1 MNGAV
6 LQTFE
11 LTKAFG
17 GLVAVNKVNLS
28 VRPGTIHAIIGPN
41 GAGKTTLFNL
51 ITGVLKPTSGK
62 VLFEGRDITGRPPHE
77 ISSLGIKRS
86 FQVYSIFPNLTVLE
100 NIRLAVQGSA
110 GKVKWDFTRPTSQ
123 YKEIT
128 WEAMRIAALT
138 GLYGKTNILARNLT
152 PGDKR
157 KLEIAMALAGKPKLI
172 ALDEPTAGV
181 SLEEVPSI
189 VKLVKKLRDEMKSTV
204 VVIEHKIDV
213 VLEVADVVS
222 VMNQGSIIAEGSPKE
237 IVENREVQ
245 RIYLGE

>member
-1 MNGAV
+1 MEGAILRTV
-6 LQTFE
+6 N
-11 LTKAFG
+11 LTKRFG
-17 GLVAVNKVNLS
+17 GLVAVNGVNLA
-28 VRPGTIHAIIGPN
+28 VKPGTVHAIIGPN

-62 VLFEGRDITGRPPHE
+62 VFFEGVDITGKPPHFV
-77 ISSLGIKRS
+77 SSLGLTRS

-100 NIRLAVQGSA
+100 NIRLAVQAARGRM
-110 GKVKWDFTRPTSQ
+110 KWDFLRPASS
-123 YKEIT
+123 YKDVV

-138 GLYGKTNILARNLT
+138 GLYGKTGLLARDLT

-157 KLEIAMALAGKPKLI
+157 KLEIAMALAGNPKLV

-189 VKLVKKLRDEMKSTV
+189 VRLIKRLRDEMGKTV

-213 VLEVADVVS
+213 VLEVADTVS
-222 VMNQGSIIAEGSPKE
+222 VMHQGSIIAEGSPRE
-237 IVENREVQ
+237 IVENPEVQ

>member
-1 MNGAV
+1 MEGAILRTV
-6 LQTFE
+6 D
-11 LTKAFG
+11 LTKKFG

-28 VRPGTIHAIIGPN
+28 VKPNTVHAIIGPN

-51 ITGVLKPTSGK
+51 ITGVIKPTSGK
-62 VLFEGRDITGRPPHE
+62 VFFEGRDITGKPPHY
-77 ISSLGIKRS
+77 ISSLGLTRS

-100 NIRLAVQGSA
+100 NIRLAVQA
-110 GKVKWDFTRPTSQ
+110 RRDRMRWDFLRPSTSYQ
-123 YKEIT
+123 DVV

-138 GLYGKTNILARNLT
+138 GLYGKTGLLARDLT

-157 KLEIAMALAGKPKLI
+157 KLEIAMALAGNPKVV

-189 VKLVKKLRDEMKSTV
+189 VRLIRRLRDEMKKTV
-204 VVIEHKIDV
+204 IVIEHKIDV
-213 VLEVADVVS
+213 VLEVADTVS
-222 VMNQGSIIAEGSPKE
+222 VMHQGSIIAEGSPRE
-237 IVENREVQ
+237 IVENPEVQ

>member
-1 MNGAV
+1 MRGFILRTSN
-6 LQTFE
+6 
-11 LTKAFG
+11 LTKRFG
-17 GLVAVNKVNLS
+17 GLVAVNNVNLG
-28 VRPGTIHAIIGPN
+28 VKPNTIHAIIGPN

-51 ITGVLKPTSGK
+51 ITGVLKPTSGR
-62 VLFEGRDITGRPPHE
+62 VFFEDRDITGKPPHA
-77 ISSLGIKRS
+77 ISALGITRS

-100 NIRLAVQGSA
+100 NIRLAVQASWGRMR
-110 GKVKWDFTRPTSQ
+110 WDFLRPVTS
-123 YKEIT
+123 YREVT
-128 WEAMRIAALT
+128 WEAMRIASIT
-138 GLYGKTNILARNLT
+138 GLYARTGLLARDLT

-181 SLEEVPSI
+181 STEEVPSI
-189 VKLVKKLRDEMKSTV
+189 TRLVRRLRDEMGKTV

-213 VLEVADVVS
+213 VLELADTVS
-222 VMNQGSIIAEGSPKE
+222 VMSQGSIIAEGPPRE